1 MTAATCRSRGRY
13 AALAVS
19 LLILLVDA
27 TSLQVTASDFFGD
40 ESKAEIENKH
50 QGIRVES
57 RQLSAKAGDKPGH
70 HVHHGPRHSK
80 TGKEAA
86 LPTTAAGYVELGKG
100 GGKSGKDIAIP
111 QAASE
116 EISVLSDNATA
127 DVDSG
132 TGSGASDEGDAISM
146 TTPTTSPNLAGLA
159 PESMT
164 NTSDSSNTTTQNLG
178 EVGLVAST
186 DSAQGMEMSSTT
198 SSSKASKKEL
208 SSSVADVHTPF
219 TTSADSGG
227 VSTNKGGDVATK
239 SGKAAFGEVVTYPDH
254 SEENDP
260 ISKAYKEP
268 IASSMKP
275 KANKTPLTQ
284 YFVKES
290 SYHADEDTSSVM
302 MSGKSGKGA
311 WGISNVDSSMSFNLD
326 LTGKAAKAGGST
338 AADGMIYDSNPDVVV
353 PVPPVEFVTSSPM
366 SLGAQSGVPTPLL
379 LLTLPPTLPPAMAG
393 TLPPGTSSP
402 PVGVRFG
409 SDAKYWPHD
418 AMDGTG
424 KCEFSSNYPPEFAQE
439 QLREVYL
446 FDTLEECCAMYEL
459 FCLPTFPTY
468 SPTGDVQM
476 EEQEPRLSTQGE
488 HVVALEPFGVKLFAE
503 VAEPRYNEETVL
515 RVTKEHLTHS
525 FRTHGYEVG
534 TMKLMLLEHERHLL
548 SEQSPAVAY
557 SAVNLRWLEQHPVF
571 ILVVGGA
578 IEFASGAKIPSP
590 EEIKTIVE
598 ASFSGERLA
607 YYIEL
612 LNEADMDVAKAELD
626 LVPVQDAT
634 KAGETT
640 NGFNWS
646 RLAIGMS
653 SAFVGISLI
662 AVGSRQIYKR
672 RHLSID
678 DLDLEKGIGEDYTI
692 RLQYTNDEL
701 EATVDETATHDQL
714 SVPSLVQG
722 IEEEVNYQATP
733 SGTTSY
739 SSYERSG
746 SKGNI
751 SEISPL
757 ESPQGTNK
765 EVTKRY
771 ISVFTVKKDCG
782 GKTLDQIDLR
792 ALAIAYLSRMLKKFP
807 NTCLLPHDKSSS
819 LPAII
824 HIRDIPDEIEV
835 LHQYIGNARVDEKSG
850 KVLFNLRV
858 ESDAPVSK
866 MKSNTSMSSSG
877 SSSKRVRFNASPAI
891 DADSTPKKQPDS
903 PNSSE
908 SMEDVDL

>member
-1 MTAATCRSRGRY
+1 MTATTCRSRGRY
-13 AALAVS
+13 ASLAVS
-19 LLILLVDA
+19 LLILLTNA
-27 TSLQVTASDFFGD
+27 TG
-40 ESKAEIENKH
+40 H
-50 QGIRVES
+50 Q
-57 RQLSAKAGDKPGH
+57 
-70 HVHHGPRHSK
+70 VHHGPRHSK
-80 TGKEAA
+80 TSKGAA
-86 LPTTAAGYVELGKG
+86 LPATAKTSVELGAR

-111 QAASE
+111 EAASE
-116 EISVLSDNATA
+116 EISVLSDTATA

-132 TGSGASDEGDAISM
+132 TGSEASDEGVAIS
-146 TTPTTSPNLAGLA
+146 AGLA

-164 NTSDSSNTTTQNLG
+164 NTSDSSNTTSQNLG
-178 EVGLVAST
+178 KVGVVAST
-186 DSAQGMEMSSTT
+186 GTAYGIEMSSAT
-198 SSSKASKKEL
+198 SSSKASKKEW
-208 SSSVADVHTPF
+208 SDSAADVHTPYI
-219 TTSADSGG
+219 TTADSGG
-227 VSTNKGGDVATK
+227 VSTIKGGDVATI
-239 SGKAAFGEVVTYPDH
+239 SQ
-254 SEENDP
+254 EEKDP

-268 IASSMKP
+268 ITSSFKP

-290 SYHADEDTSSVM
+290 SSSHTSSVM
-302 MSGKSGKGA
+302 MSGKSGKGS
-311 WGISNVDSSMSFNLD
+311 WDISNVDSSMSFNLN
-326 LTGKAAKAGGST
+326 LTGKAAKAGGSN
-338 AADGMIYDSNPDVVV
+338 AADGMSYDSNPDVLV

-366 SLGAQSGVPTPLL
+366 SLGAQLGVPTPPL

-402 PVGVRFG
+402 PNMVRSG

-439 QLREVYL
+439 QLRKVYL
-446 FDTLEECCAMYEL
+446 FDALEECCAMYEL

-476 EEQEPRLSTQGE
+476 EGQEPRLSTQGE
-488 HVVALEPFGVKLFAE
+488 HVVTLGPFGVKLFADQ
-503 VAEPRYNEETVL
+503 AEPRYNDDTVL
-515 RVTKEHLTHS
+515 HVTEEHLTHS

-534 TMKLMLLEHERHLL
+534 TIKLMLLEHERHLL
-548 SEQSPAVAY
+548 SEQTPAVAY
-557 SAVNLRWLEQHPVF
+557 SAINLRWLEQHPVF
-571 ILVVGGA
+571 KVVVGGA
-578 IEFASGAKIPSP
+578 IEFATGAKIPSA
-590 EEIKTIVE
+590 EETKTIVE
-598 ASFSGERLA
+598 ESFTGERLA

-612 LNEADMDVAKAELD
+612 LNEANVDVANVELD
-626 LVPVQDAT
+626 LTLEQYDS
-634 KAGETT
+634 KAERAK
-640 NGFNWS
+640 NGFNWTS
-646 RLAIGMS
+646 LAIGMS
-653 SAFVGISLI
+653 SAFVGIGLI
-662 AVGSRQIYKR
+662 AVGSLQIYKR
-672 RHLSID
+672 RQLSID

-733 SGTTSY
+733 NGTRSY
-739 SSYERSG
+739 SSYERGG
-746 SKGNI
+746 SKGKI

-792 ALAIAYLSRMLKKFP
+792 ALATAYLSRMLKKFP
-807 NTCLLPHDKSSS
+807 NTYLLPHDKISN

-824 HIRDIPDEIEV
+824 HIRDIPDDLEV
-835 LHQYIGNARVDEKSG
+835 LHQYIGNARVDVKSG

-866 MKSNTSMSSSG
+866 MKSNTSMSSRVSSG
-877 SSSKRVRFNASPAI
+877 RRVRFNASPAI

-903 PNSSE
+903 PNSPE